1 MIALLLWMGLA
12 RAEEYILEVGPV
24 AERAEASEV
33 ASVAKAAGLP
43 GRVVRRFRLGHG
55 WEFIVIVEHIG
66 TRQEAEK
73 AAVRLGTDTRQPVTI
88 SVVGEEEV
96 TPSPEL
102 PLPTGSSSAGVV
114 DAVTGAHGG
123 ETGGA
128 SALARAEVVHFVFD
142 RTIRMNGKDVT
153 FHHDYWREG
162 GNRRLTVDGPETDSI
177 AIAGGGGA
185 WLITGGKV
193 HNRDVG
199 VIINQVDAFAPEAVL
214 AVVMDVW
221 HLLRAPEVASFRVL
235 EGAESGVRIGSGS
248 TEEEPGVSFFDVDRD
263 SNRLARVR
271 YVTNGGPVMYE
282 LKDYRVV
289 GTGLVV
295 PFRVEVERGDGR
307 RELISVKI
315 VDTTGRPPAGAFD
328 KPGS

>member
-1 MIALLLWMGLA
+1 VIALLLWMGMA
-12 RAEEYILEVGPV
+12 WAEEYILEVGPV
-24 AERAEASEV
+24 AERSEAADI

-55 WEFIVIVEHIG
+55 WEFIVIVEHMG
-66 TRQEAEK
+66 SRQEAEK

-88 SVVGEEEV
+88 SVVGGEEV
-96 TPSPEL
+96 ALPPEK
-102 PLPTGSSSAGVV
+102 PAATGSSTAAVV
-114 DAVTGAHGG
+114 ETVNAAHGG
-123 ETGGA
+123 EAGGA

-142 RTIRMNGKDVT
+142 RTIRLNGKDVT

-177 AIAGGGGA
+177 AIAGASGA
-185 WLITGGKV
+185 WLISGGKV

-221 HLLRAPEVASFRVL
+221 HLLRAPEVATFRVL
-235 EGAESGVRIGSGS
+235 EGAESGTRLGSGS
-248 TEEEPGVSFFDVDRD
+248 SEEEPGVSFFDVDTD
-263 SNRLARVR
+263 SKRLVRVR
-271 YVTNGGPVMYE
+271 YVTDGGPVVYE
-282 LKDYRVV
+282 LQDYRVINE
-289 GTGLVV
+289 GLVV

-315 VDTTGRPPAGAFD
+315 VETAGRPPAGSFD

>member
-1 MIALLLWMGLA
+1 MIALLLWMRMA
-12 RAEEYILEVGPV
+12 WAEEYLLEVGPV
-24 AERAEASEV
+24 AERAEAAEV

-55 WEFIVIVEHIG
+55 WEFIVVVEHIG
-66 TRQEAEK
+66 SRQEAEK

-88 SVVGEEEV
+88 SVVGGEEIES
-96 TPSPEL
+96 SPEQSA
-102 PLPTGSSSAGVV
+102 PTGPGAAGVV
-114 DAVTGAHGG
+114 DAVTAAHGG
-123 ETGGA
+123 EAGGA

-162 GNRRLTVDGPETDSI
+162 GNRRLTVDGPEVDSV
-177 AIAGGGGA
+177 AIAGGSGA
-185 WLITGGKV
+185 WLNSGGKV
-193 HNRDVG
+193 HSRDVG

-214 AVVMDVW
+214 AVAMDVW
-221 HLLRAPEVASFRVL
+221 HLLRSPEVATFRVL
-235 EGAESGVRIGSGS
+235 EGAESGTRLGSGS
-248 TEEEPGVSFFDVDRD
+248 SEEEPGVSFFDVESE

-271 YVTNGGPVMYE
+271 YVTDGGPVVYE
-282 LKDYRVV
+282 LKDYREV
-289 GTGLVV
+289 GEGLVV

-307 RELISVKI
+307 RELISVKVVEI
-315 VDTTGRPPAGAFD
+315 AGRPPSGAFD